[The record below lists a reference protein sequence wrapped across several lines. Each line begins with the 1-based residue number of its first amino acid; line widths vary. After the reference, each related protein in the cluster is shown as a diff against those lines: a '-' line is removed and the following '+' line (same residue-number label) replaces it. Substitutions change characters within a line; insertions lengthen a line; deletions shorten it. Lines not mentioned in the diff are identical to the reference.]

1 MKKTTDYQKE
11 FLEVFKKLA
20 YCRSSWDVWNDFLDM
35 GCISM
40 SNSVPALYREDREK
54 EYLSIIGRYK
64 KEEQE
69 LFPEL
74 FGFFVLALS
83 ENPAQ
88 DFLGEMYHKL
98 GLEQEQK
105 GQFFTPYH
113 ICHFMS
119 EIQYA
124 GVDAEAELWEKGY
137 LSVSD
142 PACGAGAMLIAFAN
156 VSRKHG
162 VNFQQKVLFVAQDI
176 DVTATRM
183 CYLQLAVLGCPAIV
197 ICGDSLAKPGFHPD
211 NDVWYT
217 PFYYL
222 NEWRFVEKV
231 PETEG
236 SEEIADMISETDFQ
250 EKEDGQLCIRLDK
263 TA

>member
-11 FLEVFKKLA
+11 FLEVFKKLS
-20 YCRSSWDVWNDFLDM
+20 YCRSSWDVWKDFLDM

-74 FGFFVLALS
+74 FGYFVLALS

-98 GLEQEQK
+98 GL
-105 GQFFTPYH
+105 
-113 ICHFMS
+113 
-119 EIQYA
+119 
-124 GVDAEAELWEKGY
+124 AELAEKGY

-156 VSRKHG
+156 VSREQG
-162 VNFQQKVLFVAQDI
+162 INFQQKVLFVAQDI

-211 NDVWYT
+211 NNVWYT

-231 PETEG
+231 PGTKG
-236 SEEIADMISETDFQ
+236 SEEIADIISETKFQ
-250 EKEDGQLCIRLDK
+250 ENEDGQLCIQLDK

>member
-1 MKKTTDYQKE
+1 
-11 FLEVFKKLA
+11 
-20 YCRSSWDVWNDFLDM
+20 
-35 GCISM
+35 M

>member
-1 MKKTTDYQKE
+1 MEKATDYQKE
-11 FLEVFKKLA
+11 FLEALKKLS
-20 YCRSSWDVWNDFLDM
+20 YCRSIWNVWNDFLDM
-35 GCISM
+35 GCISI
-40 SNSVPALYREDREK
+40 SNSVPALYSQDREN
-54 EYLSIIGRYK
+54 EYLSIIRRYK

-74 FGFFVLALS
+74 FGFLVMALT

-88 DFLGEMYHKL
+88 DFLGEMYHWL
-98 GLEQEQK
+98 SLEQQQK

-119 EIQYA
+119 EIQYT
-124 GVDAEAELWEKGY
+124 GVDAKAELAEKGY

-156 VSRKHG
+156 VSREHG
-162 VNFQQKVLFVAQDI
+162 VNFQRNILFVAQDI
-176 DVTATRM
+176 DVTAVRM

-197 ICGDSLAKPGFHPD
+197 IHGDSLAKPGFHPD

-222 NEWRFVEKV
+222 NQERFVEKV
-231 PETEG
+231 SETEDPEEP
-236 SEEIADMISETDFQ
+236 SEVILETDFL
-250 EKEDGQLCIRLDK
+250 EKEDGQLSIRLDK

>member
-11 FLEVFKKLA
+11 FLEVFKKLS
-20 YCRSSWDVWNDFLDM
+20 YCRSSWDVWKDFLDM

-40 SNSVPALYREDREK
+40 SNSVPALYREDR
-54 EYLSIIGRYK
+54 
-64 KEEQE
+64 
-69 LFPEL
+69 
-74 FGFFVLALS
+74 
-83 ENPAQ
+83 
-88 DFLGEMYHKL
+88 
-98 GLEQEQK
+98 
-105 GQFFTPYH
+105 
-113 ICHFMS
+113 
-119 EIQYA
+119 
-124 GVDAEAELWEKGY
+124 EKGY

-156 VSRKHG
+156 VSREQG
-162 VNFQQKVLFVAQDI
+162 INFQQKVLFVAQDI

-183 CYLQLAVLGCPAIV
+183 CYLQLADLGCPAIV

-211 NDVWYT
+211 NNVWYT

-231 PETEG
+231 PGTKG
-236 SEEIADMISETDFQ
+236 SEEIADIISETKFQ
-250 EKEDGQLCIRLDK
+250 ENEDGQLCIQLDK